1 MHKII
6 YGTVLVV
13 LVAFTAY
20 LACSF
25 FCGVAHLRH
34 DRANDSMDSHG
45 AAHGDTLDSRIF
57 ADNTLSQ
64 IADEPVYFFNTLV
77 NNTTPDT
84 DTIVIPF
91 ENRVAVPEENA
102 NNLFRVH
109 AGLSGLTHCGSNTIE
124 RTVGL
129 QGAVYGA
136 GSGDLGEAWGL
147 YGEVM
152 VLGEKSGSITEAV
165 GLRSR
170 INPHSHGI
178 GKIINA
184 YGVKADLRN
193 DGKQGSVQNYYGF
206 GVSSPFAGAENFFG
220 VYVDG
225 TSQAPGA
232 NYNFYSAGK
241 ESSNLFEG
249 TVQIGS
255 LSGSGNAAVCVDSDG
270 KLFRVSLGGDSKP
283 VEWDNTGLLGNL
295 SNSMDPKVNIRDA
308 GPLDTGYIYDLRPV
322 MYNYKGQEHGIS
334 QCGLLA
340 EEAAAV
346 RFDIVGYRREVTPAP
361 VADAEAESATD
372 TAGASTTDVPVT
384 VNYHEL
390 IVPMLAE
397 MQRLRHRVDEL
408 ETRLATIEG
417 QNLP

>member
-25 FCGVAHLRH
+25 FSVVAHLRH
-34 DRANDSMDSHG
+34 DRANDRLDFHG
-45 AAHGDTLDSRIF
+45 AANGYTFDSRIF
-57 ADNTLSQ
+57 ADVTLSRVT
-64 IADEPVYFFNTLV
+64 EESVYYFKTLV
-77 NNTTPDT
+77 NNTSPDT

-91 ENRVAVPEENA
+91 ENRVTVPEDNT
-102 NNLFRVH
+102 NDLFRVH
-109 AGLSGLTHCGSNTIE
+109 AGLSELTHCGSNTIE

-129 QGAVYGA
+129 QGAVYGT

-295 SNSMDPKVNIRDA
+295 SNSMDPKVNVRDA

-361 VADAEAESATD
+361 AADAKPE
-372 TAGASTTDVPVT
+372 STTGTADAAPRDVPVT

-408 ETRLATIEG
+408 EKRLATFEG
-417 QNLP
+417 QNHP